1 MRSNSDKYA
10 SGGGTWR
17 GAKLTHTNNYI
28 SKHGADRSN
37 ITDHYQY
44 RLSCKYDDHKF
55 LKMNMLYS

>member
-37 ITDHYQY
+37 ITDHNQY

-55 LKMNMLYS
+55 LKS